1 MFLTLLTRDMHCLG
15 GDLGGFGGDMD
26 EEGFSIVDT
35 GTGNADDD
43 YFDEVAGCL
52 QEILLDEEFE

>member
-43 YFDEVAGCL
+43 YFD
-52 QEILLDEEFE
+52 